1 MFEAILGYIGGLES
15 VLALGGRILGLKK
28 YFSAKK
34 SNKEND
40 SIPYRFILLFEK
52 HGVHRNQI
60 PRFFGHGL
68 TPEDVSSPEKLLS
81 KLTHDVLQAASDLFA
96 IRLEWLECAD
106 NKIYP
111 TDQYQFYQA
120 PERFRQFLKDLQS
133 NGEYHRLSAHFVISN
148 HPTITTYKAQ
158 RDLEKKLEEEDEYN
172 ALLFIKERIG
182 ELGDTQIS
190 RYHLFSQ
197 QWTHQ
202 YWKARADLAA
212 YAAIACATLGDAWGF
227 QTAADISDFDRG
239 ERFMSDI
246 DTLPNQQKISKNPK
260 RKGSLW
266 RPEDWVADPASFLDG
281 VDEGKDAGLFRWLGY
296 HKQGLMATNFSMYEN
311 VAEAFEVAFK
321 NIQIDS
327 FD

>member
-1 MFEAILGYIGGLES
+1 MLDQIDAAFSLLD
-15 VLALGGRILGLKK
+15 RFKK
-28 YFSAKK
+28 YRDSKQ
-34 SNKEND
+34 SPGKED

-106 NKIYP
+106 NTIYP
-111 TDQYQFYQA
+111 IYQHQFYQA
-120 PERFRQFLKDLQS
+120 PECFRQFLTDLQS
-133 NGEYHRLSAHFVISN
+133 NGDRHRLSAHFVVSN
-148 HPTITTYKAQ
+148 HSKQ
-158 RDLEKKLEEEDEYN
+158 LDYN
-172 ALLFIKERIG
+172 ALLFVKEAIG

-190 RYHLFSQ
+190 RYHLCSH

-212 YAAIACATLGDAWGF
+212 CAAIACATLGDAWGF

-246 DTLPNQQKISKNPK
+246 DTLPNQRKISKNPK
-260 RKGSLW
+260 RKAKLW
-266 RPEDWVADPASFLDG
+266 RPEDWAADPESFLDG
-281 VDEGKDAGLFRWLGY
+281 VDEGIPGKKAALARWLEYANAGY
-296 HKQGLMATNFSMYEN
+296 MNTKFPEYANAPERF
-311 VAEAFEVAFK
+311 AEMLERL
-321 NIQIDS
+321 NR
-327 FD
+327 